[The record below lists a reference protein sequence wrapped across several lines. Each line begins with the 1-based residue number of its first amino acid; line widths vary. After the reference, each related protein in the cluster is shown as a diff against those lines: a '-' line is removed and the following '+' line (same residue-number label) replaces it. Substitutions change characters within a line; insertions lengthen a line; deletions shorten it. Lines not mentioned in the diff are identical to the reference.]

1 MRSEVD
7 NCITFNQ
14 LRGQCQN
21 HQGSEGPPSWQAHN
35 TLRRSECASSGEIS
49 CPSFWKGRKFLG
61 HNLWGGTIFG
71 RNLCHGLLGRWFFC
85 FLARRT
91 ENPWKPWDT
100 TRAECLLFS
109 FLDEPGR
116 SCAVHPELP
125 VSTLSLKGSH
135 LPRYMAP
142 DSPAPQSG
150 NRSFW
155 HCGLNWPVRGQAKS
169 LRT

>member
-71 RNLCHGLLGRWFFC
+71 RNLCHGLLGCWFFC
-85 FLARRT
+85 FFSKT
-91 ENPWKPWDT
+91 HWKPLKT
-100 TRAECLLFS
+100 MRYHEGRMPPVLLFGWTRPI
-109 FLDEPGR
+109 LR
-116 SCAVHPELP
+116 CASWASSEHSVTQGESLAQVHGTRFTSSAEWKQIIL
-125 VSTLSLKGSH
+125 
-135 LPRYMAP
+135 A
-142 DSPAPQSG
+142 
-150 NRSFW
+150 
-155 HCGLNWPVRGQAKS
+155 
-169 LRT
+169 LRTKLTSKRSGKIA